1 MSPALPDNIRLNKK
15 LAGGMAYKRKRKG
28 GVSVIS
34 LITDFGQNDN
44 FVGVIKG
51 VILSINPNAKI
62 VDICHEVKPHD
73 ILTGAFLLKSS
84 FKYFPKGSLHLVVVD
99 PGVGSERKNLLVK
112 TKDYF
117 FIAPDN
123 GVLSPALKGQVSLKI
138 IEITNKNY
146 FLKPTSD
153 TFHGRD
159 IFAPTVAYLSK
170 GEDFSKFGKR
180 IKSIK
185 ELRLPQ
191 VKITSKDLIGEII
204 YIDRFGNLVS
214 NIDKEMLDNFI
225 KDKKFRIYIKDKTI
239 EKLSHS
245 YSEGTYLK
253 PLALIDSFNYLEI
266 ALNWGSA
273 CNYLKAKKGAEVM
286 LAVT

>member
-1 MSPALPDNIRLNKK
+1 M
-15 LAGGMAYKRKRKG
+15 
-28 GVSVIS
+28 SVIS

-99 PGVGSERKNLLVK
+99 PGVGSERKKLLVK

-117 FIAPDN
+117 FVAPDN
-123 GVLSPALKGQVSLKI
+123 GVLSLALKDQAPLKI
-138 IEITNKNY
+138 IEITNKKY

-153 TFHGRD
+153 TFQGRD
-159 IFAPTVAYLSK
+159 IFAPTAAYVSK
-170 GEDFSKFGKR
+170 GVSINSFGRQIKR
-180 IKSIK
+180 FKDL
-185 ELRLPQ
+185 ELPQ
-191 VKITSKDLIGEII
+191 VKQNSKCLIGEII
-204 YIDRFGNLVS
+204 YIDRFGNLIS
-214 NIDKEMLDNFI
+214 NIDKDTFHNFI
-225 KDKKFRIYIKDKTI
+225 SATKHGGSANLFGGKDKKFKIYIKDKTI
-239 EKLSHS
+239 EKLFHS
-245 YSEGTYLK
+245 YAEGVYLK

-266 ALNWGSA
+266 ALNRGSA
-273 CNYLKAKKGAEVM
+273 CNYLKAKKGAEVI

>member
-1 MSPALPDNIRLNKK
+1 MT
-15 LAGGMAYKRKRKG
+15 
-28 GVSVIS
+28 VIS
-34 LITDFGQNDN
+34 LITDFGQKDN
-44 FVGVIKG
+44 FVGVMKG
-51 VILSINPNAKI
+51 VILSINPHAKI

-73 ILTGAFLLKSS
+73 ISEAAFLLKSS

-99 PGVGSERKNLLVK
+99 PGVGSERKRLLVK

-117 FIAPDN
+117 FVAPNN
-123 GVLSPALKGQVSLKI
+123 GVLSLALKGQPYLKA
-138 IEITNKNY
+138 IEITNKKY

-159 IFAPTVAYLSK
+159 IFAPTAAYLSK

-185 ELRLPQ
+185 GLRLPQ
-191 VKITSKDLIGEII
+191 VKITSKSLIGEII

-245 YSEGTYLK
+245 YNEGTYLK
-253 PLALIDSFNYLEI
+253 PLVLIDSFNYLEI
-266 ALNWGSA
+266 ALNRGSA
-273 CNYLKAKKGAEVM
+273 CNYLKAKKGTEVI